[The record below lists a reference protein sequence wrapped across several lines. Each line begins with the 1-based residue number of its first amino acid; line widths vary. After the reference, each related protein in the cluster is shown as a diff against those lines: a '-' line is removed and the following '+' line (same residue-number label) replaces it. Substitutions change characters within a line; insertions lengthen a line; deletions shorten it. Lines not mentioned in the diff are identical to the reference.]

1 MNILVVGNG
10 GREHAIAWRLAGS
23 PGVKVFITKG
33 NGGTGSVAQA
43 IDVSPLDI
51 DAIIEATK
59 LHGIDLVVVGP
70 EAPLAAGLIDR
81 LDLAGVAAF
90 GPVAA
95 GAKIEASKAFAH
107 EIMDAAQVPCAKSW
121 TFDNVGQAINH
132 LETCDLPVVIKADG
146 LAAGKGVVIAQ
157 TRQEALDTANSFLV
171 DRKLGDSGATLVVEE
186 FLVGE
191 EASFMVLTD
200 GETILPLDGARDH
213 KRVFDGDQGPNTGGM
228 GAYSPTPLL
237 DEAAQGQILETIIK
251 PVLAELKRRG
261 ITYKGVLYAGLMF
274 TDAGPK
280 VLEFNCRFG
289 DPETQPLL
297 YRLRGDLAE
306 IMMAVA
312 HRRLSEV
319 SFSFDPRP
327 AVCVVMSSGGYPDT
341 PKTGDVITGLD
352 DASRIPDTRVFHS
365 GTKLSSDGATITSGG
380 RVFAVTSIGTSM
392 QEARETAY
400 KAVKTIHF
408 NDMHYRTDIAAIKP

>member
-1 MNILVVGNG
+1 
-10 GREHAIAWRLAGS
+10 
-23 PGVKVFITKG
+23 
-33 NGGTGSVAQA
+33 
-43 IDVSPLDI
+43 VSPLDI

-95 GAKIEASKAFAH
+95 AAKIEASKAFAH

-200 GETILPLDGARDH
+200 GEAILPLDGARDH
-213 KRVFDGDQGPNTGGM
+213 KRIFDGDQGPNTGGM

-237 DEAAQGQILETIIK
+237 DEAAQRQILETVIK
-251 PVLAELKRRG
+251 PVLAELERRG

-312 HRRLSEV
+312 HGRLSEV

-380 RVFAVTSIGTSM
+380 RVLAVTSIGTSM